1 MAYSATALPMAGK
14 DAMLVNANPDAKRGG
29 SMITTTA
36 ERNASVTSVER
47 SLDIL
52 LLLAGSRD
60 GLRLAEVAA
69 KIGADRANALR
80 ILNTMEEGDFVF
92 RDPVSDRYKLTF
104 LVTSL
109 GFRHLEAAGV
119 GEWAQPILDRLAE
132 ESQELVRLAVG
143 ETDRLRWIARAQ
155 GAERGLV
162 IDPVQGKQ
170 VQLHASASGKAWL
183 AQLPEDDAIRLVL
196 RHGFEQYTPKTIT
209 TVEMLR
215 AELRLVREMGYGTAD
230 EEADPGVVAVAV
242 AIVRNGRPLGTIS
255 VAAPTSRA
263 TVDTLVQHV
272 PHVKRA
278 AALLAET
285 WGPYVDTL
293 IPTAH

>member
-1 MAYSATALPMAGK
+1 VSRTANGTPSL
-14 DAMLVNANPDAKRGG
+14 
-29 SMITTTA
+29 
-36 ERNASVTSVER
+36 TSVER

-60 GLRLAEVAA
+60 GLRPAEIAS
-69 KIGADRANALR
+69 KIGADRANVFR
-80 ILNTMEEGDFVF
+80 ILNAMEERDFVF
-92 RDPVSDRYKLTF
+92 RDAVSDRYKLTF

-119 GEWAQPILDRLAE
+119 GEWAQPILDSLAE
-132 ESQELVRLAVG
+132 ETQELVRLAVG
-143 ETDRLRWIARAQ
+143 ETDRLRWVARAQ
-155 GAERGLV
+155 GAERGTVV

-183 AQLPEDDAIRLVL
+183 AQLPEDDAVRLVL
-196 RHGFEQYTPKTIT
+196 RHGFQQYTPKTIT
-209 TVEMLR
+209 SAEALR
-215 AELRLVREMGYGTAD
+215 AELRLVRERGFGTAD
-230 EEADPGVVAVAV
+230 EEADLGVIAIAV

-255 VAAPTSRA
+255 VAAPTSRV
-263 TVDTLVQHV
+263 TVNTLIQFV
-272 PHVKRA
+272 PQAKRA